1 MVSHGKNAPEV
12 APGEPEAPV
21 SAPQASP
28 GPGAPDGA
36 PDTPDNQIVPE
47 PEPAPDDAQSE
58 PGTVEAGPDQTPE
71 DVIEDDREQIAARAK
86 QADQYLE
93 LAQRT
98 KADFENYRKRATRDV
113 AAAQERGIAKLAKEL
128 LPAVDNLDRALEA
141 AQHDTENGGST
152 LVSGIKLVHADV
164 IAALSRAGIE
174 RFEPKGEQFDPQ
186 HHEAVAQQPVEGA
199 APGTIVEVYQRGYRI
214 GDSVLR
220 PARVV
225 VAQ

>member
-1 MVSHGKNAPEV
+1 MVPNRKHAPEAV
-12 APGEPEAPV
+12 PGEPEAPV

-113 AAAQERGIAKLAKEL
+113 AAAQERGIAKLAREL
-128 LPAVDNLDRALEA
+128 LPAVDNLDKALEA
-141 AQHDTENGGST
+141 AVAGQVSEDAEATAQDGAHA
-152 LVSGIKLVHADV
+152 LLSGIKIVHSD
-164 IAALSRAGIE
+164 L
-174 RFEPKGEQFDPQ
+174 
-186 HHEAVAQQPVEGA
+186 
-199 APGTIVEVYQRGYRI
+199 
-214 GDSVLR
+214 
-220 PARVV
+220 
-225 VAQ
+225 